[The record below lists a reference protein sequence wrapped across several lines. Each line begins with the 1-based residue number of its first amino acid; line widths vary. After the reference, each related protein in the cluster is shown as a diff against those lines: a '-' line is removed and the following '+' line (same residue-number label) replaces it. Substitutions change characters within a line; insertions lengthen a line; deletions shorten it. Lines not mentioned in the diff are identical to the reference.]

1 MVSVLLAAYNGER
14 FLPAQLASLQAQSHA
29 DFRVLWRDDGSFDGT
44 AALLRAVSQAD
55 GRFIA
60 AQAQQTHLG
69 AIGSFLT
76 LMQQDDAPYSALC
89 DQDDVW
95 HADKLARCLAAMQAA
110 EAQYGADTPLLV
122 HHDCRVVDADGAML
136 HGSFFRHQGWDG
148 SACALPRLLVQNNV
162 TGCTCLMNAALR
174 RLVAEHARADAL
186 FMHDWFIAL
195 TAAAFGQIVF
205 VDEPLLDY
213 RQHGTNVM
221 GASRTG
227 LLQRGMKALSAPERA
242 RERIAL
248 TYRHARMFREACG
261 DALPAEARAVIDGYL
276 AIEGLP
282 KLQRIAALCRGGYL
296 MQNRITR
303 AGQCLFG

>member
-14 FLPAQLASLQAQSHA
+14 FLPAQLASLQAQNHA

-44 AALLRAVSQAD
+44 AALLRAISQAD
-55 GRFIA
+55 GRFMA
-60 AQAQQTHLG
+60 SQAQQTHLG

-95 HADKLARCLAAMQAA
+95 HADKLSRCLSAMQAA

-174 RLVAEHARADAL
+174 RLVAEHASAGAL

-205 VDEPLLDY
+205 VDAPLLDY

-227 LLQRGMKALSAPERA
+227 LLRRGMKALSAPEHA

-248 TYRHARMFREACG
+248 TYRYARMFRTAYG
-261 DALPAEARAVIDGYL
+261 GTLPAEARAVIDGYL

-282 KLQRIAALCRGGYL
+282 KLKRIAALQKGGYL
-296 MQNRITR
+296 MQSRITR